1 MIENYRCGSAEAIS
15 LAFLFVWLIGDL
27 TNLFGSLCAHLVPVV
42 ITIAVYFC
50 IADGALI
57 TQCIYYNVKNARK
70 ARRQSLID
78 QDADIP
84 EPTTPLLGR
93 RASDNSEGR
102 GTRRRSSASL
112 ARRTSHRTS
121 AAGDSLIKILEE
133 TESRRLWVKN
143 LLAMIGICVVGTGG
157 WAIAWRSRVWKPTPV
172 TGPGSGANDSTA
184 GQVLGYIS
192 AISYL
197 G

>member
-1 MIENYRCGSAEAIS
+1 LIENYKGGSADAIS

-27 TNLFGSLCAHLVPVV
+27 TNLLGALCASLVPVV

-57 TQCIYYNVKNARK
+57 SQCIYYNVKNARR
-70 ARRQSLID
+70 ARRHSLID
-78 QDADIP
+78 HETGTS

-93 RASDNSEGR
+93 RPSDDSDR
-102 GTRRRSSASL
+102 RTRRRSSASL
-112 ARRTSHRTS
+112 ARRTSHRSS

-133 TESRRLWVKN
+133 TESRTLWVKN
-143 LLAMIGICVVGTGG
+143 LLAVIAICAVGAGG
-157 WAIAWRSRVWKPTPV
+157 WAIAWQSRVWKPTPV
-172 TGPGSGANDSTA
+172 TGPDSGANDSTA

-192 AISYL
+192 AVCYL

>member
-1 MIENYRCGSAEAIS
+1 MVENYRCGSAEAIS

-27 TNLFGSLCAHLVPVV
+27 TNLLGALWAHLVPVV
-42 ITIAVYFC
+42 IAIAVYFC

-57 TQCIYYNVKNARK
+57 TQCVYYNVKNARRAK
-70 ARRQSLID
+70 RHNLAD
-78 QDADIP
+78 QDTEP

-93 RASDNSEGR
+93 RPSDDEEYP
-102 GTRRRSSASL
+102 GTRRRSTPSI
-112 ARRTSHRTS
+112 ARRPSHRSS
-121 AAGDSLIKILEE
+121 AAGDYLLKILEE
-133 TESRRLWVKN
+133 TESKRLWVKN
-143 LLAMIGICVVGTGG
+143 LLAIVGICAVGAGG
-157 WAIAWRSRVWKPTPV
+157 WAIAWRSRIWKPTPV
-172 TGPGSGANDSTA
+172 TGPDSGANDSIE